1 MADSLQPPQTLE
13 ERVRAAAKWWN
24 AETEPRFS
32 TQLAAGMLAA
42 AGVPELLAR
51 VDALSDY
58 LEMAQSEL
66 AGARAAN
73 RRLLARVTVLEG
85 GWVAA
90 NRRLREAALAE
101 GENSQ

>member
-24 AETEPRFS
+24 AETEPRFG

-51 VDALSDY
+51 VEELQRRFD
-58 LEMAQSEL
+58 EMADHYARSE
-66 AGARAAN
+66 A
-73 RRLLARVTVLEG
+73 EI
-85 GWVAA
+85 
-90 NRRLREAALAE
+90 RRLREALAAAGIE
-101 GENSQ
+101 A